1 MAHGLKVPWGMDY
14 VNNRVLFTEIEG
26 NVKEL
31 DLETGK
37 VKTLLQL
44 HDVFTRTTP
53 GLLDIAIEK
62 TEKKNPFVFINYTKK
77 VDSAIV
83 SSLVRYQY
91 TGDTLINP
99 KELLTVRGA
108 NGHNGSRLLID
119 KNNILYWATGD
130 VANNKMAQDSTTL
143 NGKVLR
149 MTLDGSIPKDNPIP
163 NSLVYAWGF
172 RNIQGMAMNRLGNLF
187 TAEHG
192 DAIEDEINWVRPLHN
207 YGWPLIEGGM
217 IRNRNLP
224 WPGRRS

>member
-1 MAHGLKVPWGMDY
+1 MY
-14 VNNRVLFTEIEG
+14 
-26 NVKEL
+26 
-31 DLETGK
+31 
-37 VKTLLQL
+37 LLI
-44 HDVFTRTTP
+44 TR
-53 GLLDIAIEK
+53 
-62 TEKKNPFVFINYTKK
+62 KK

-207 YGWPLIEGGM
+207 YGWPLIEGGA
-217 IRNRNLP
+217 
-224 WPGRRS
+224 